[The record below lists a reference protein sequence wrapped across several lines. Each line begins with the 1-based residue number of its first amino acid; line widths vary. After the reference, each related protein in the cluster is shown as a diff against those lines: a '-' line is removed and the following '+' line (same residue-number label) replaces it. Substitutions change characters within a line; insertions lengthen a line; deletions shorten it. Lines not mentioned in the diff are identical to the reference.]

1 MQNDCMQK
9 QLQHTT
15 IAVIALLVVLG
26 GALYLVETT
35 TNGSE
40 SNTLTAATVGAQVV
54 NCDEPPAKDA
64 SSLEKQEYYDQ
75 CKKA

>member
-1 MQNDCMQK
+1 MRK

-15 IAVIALLVVLG
+15 IAVVLLLVILG

-35 TNGSE
+35 TDE
-40 SNTLTAATVGAQVV
+40 SNTITAATVSAQVV
-54 NCDEPPAKDA
+54 NCDEPLAKDA
-64 SSLEKQEYYDQ
+64 SSLEKQDYYDQ

>member
-1 MQNDCMQK
+1 MRK

-15 IAVIALLVVLG
+15 IVVMVLLLVLG

-35 TNGSE
+35 TGNDG
-40 SNTLTAATVGAQVV
+40 NTLTAATVGAQVV
-54 NCDEPPAKDA
+54 NCDEPLAKDA

-75 CKKA
+75 CKNA

>member
-1 MQNDCMQK
+1 MRK

-15 IAVIALLVVLG
+15 IAVVLLLVVLG

-35 TNGSE
+35 VGTDG
-40 SNTLTAATVGAQVV
+40 NTLTAATVGAQAIDC
-54 NCDEPPAKDA
+54 NEPLAKDA
-64 SSLEKQEYYDQ
+64 SSLEKREYYDQ

>member
-1 MQNDCMQK
+1 MQNDCMRK

-15 IAVIALLVVLG
+15 IAVVLLLVVLG

-35 TNGSE
+35 AGGSE
-40 SNTLTAATVGAQVV
+40 SNTLTAAIVGAQVV

-64 SSLEKQEYYDQ
+64 PSLEKQEYYDQ